1 MTKRIGI
8 LGGTFNPIH
17 IGHLSIAQTVQ
28 EKFELEKVLFVPA
41 FRPPHRSIT
50 RLASPEERFQMVR
63 LGIKSNPLFEVSD
76 FEIKREGKSY
86 SIDTV
91 KHFRKVYPK
100 GTKLFFIIG
109 ADNFA
114 ELSEWKCIDEILEIV
129 SFIVVNRP
137 GYEIKNSKIKHYV
150 VNMPGMD
157 IASSHIRRLIAQGKS
172 VKYLVPESVFRY
184 IKRKKIFK

>member
-28 EKFELEKVLFVPA
+28 ERFGLEKVLFVPA
-41 FRPPHRSIT
+41 FRPPHRNIVK
-50 RLASPEERFQMVR
+50 LASPEERFQMVR
-63 LGIKSNPLFEVSD
+63 LGINSNAFFDVSD
-76 FEIKREGKSY
+76 FEIKREVKSY

-91 KHFRKVYPK
+91 KYFREVYPK
-100 GTKLFFIIG
+100 STKLFFIIG

-114 ELSEWKCIDEILEIV
+114 ELSTWKCIDEILEIV
-129 SFIVVNRP
+129 FFIVVNRP
-137 GYEIKNSKIKHYV
+137 GYEIKDFKIKHHV

-157 IASSHIRRLIAQGKS
+157 ITSSHIRRRIAQGKS

-184 IKRKKIFK
+184 IKRKKLYI

>member
-28 EKFELEKVLFVPA
+28 EKFGLEKVLFVPA
-41 FRPPHRSIT
+41 FRPPHRNIVK
-50 RLASPEERFQMVR
+50 LASPEERFQIVR
-63 LGIKSNPLFEVSD
+63 LGINSNAFFDVSD

-91 KHFRKVYPK
+91 KYFREVYPK

-109 ADNFA
+109 ADNFV
-114 ELSEWKCIDEILEIV
+114 ELSKWKCIDEILEIV

-137 GYEIKNSKIKHYV
+137 GYEIKDSEIKHYI

-157 IASSHIRRLIAQGKS
+157 ITSSHIRRRIAQGKS

-184 IKRKKIFK
+184 IKRKKLYL

>member
-1 MTKRIGI
+1 MIKRIGI

-28 EKFELEKVLFVPA
+28 ERFGLEKVLFVPA
-41 FRPPHRSIT
+41 FRPPHRNIVK
-50 RLASPEERFQMVR
+50 LASPEERFQMVR
-63 LGIKSNPLFEVSD
+63 LGIKSNALFDVSD

-91 KHFRKVYPK
+91 KYFRKIYPK

-114 ELSEWKCIDEILEIV
+114 ELSKWKCIDEILEIV

-137 GYEIKNSKIKHYV
+137 GYEIQDSEIKHYI

-157 IASSHIRRLIAQGKS
+157 IASSHIRRRIAQGKS

-184 IKRKKIFK
+184 IKRKKIYI